1 MSLLSARLK
10 RSCYIVVTKKT
21 VKTRRQPLEERTNV
35 LHGRSTID
43 VSYKNNAH
51 IPGNFLHYFPK
62 DVAVWPKWTRFDRRH
77 REDFTLQCLRPLAP
91 YRLRRHLL

>member
-1 MSLLSARLK
+1 MLHSCDEENCEDTSATTEEK
-10 RSCYIVVTKKT
+10 GE
-21 VKTRRQPLEERTNV
+21 RRNLEERTNV
-35 LHGRSTID
+35 LRGRSNID

-77 REDFTLQCLRPLAP
+77 REDFTLQCLRPFAP